1 MMRRHLSILLAVAH
15 VATAPVA
22 PGTAPP
28 VHDIE
33 LFFEVKLLLREKFW
47 GRRVEVDQWTGGRL
61 RMHGVSSPDGS
72 KRYEIAGVLESPWT
86 FRWYPTED
94 EAKLGAAVHVEHPE
108 GDAYGTLAPELER
121 LARSKHALWWDAD
134 PSTPGPPWSADN
146 GRFWSHRHAK
156 ERDEKDPL
164 AEQPTYP
171 FHVLGSLEGR
181 FAFSVR
187 DGAVSQV
194 VERVTRPWLKDG
206 WQRARNG
213 ETVDGYGFWGSKRPR
228 WEPRTYETLA
238 AVLQLLGPA
247 PEKTSASQWSDPVA
261 QLAEVLATMQ
271 PRAARVSRGWTA
283 SGEDPRVRV
292 EDGRTLIEIEGGVT
306 RRDDLRF
313 RLWRCRTDGS
323 DELQILLDD
332 RGAEAFKL
340 WVRVGYFPAAVRPSG
355 SPSTNALISSRTRR

>member
-1 MMRRHLSILLAVAH
+1 MRRYLSILLADAH
-15 VATAPVA
+15 VATVPVS
-22 PGTAPP
+22 PDTALA
-28 VHDIE
+28 VQDIE
-33 LFFEVKLLLREKFW
+33 LFFEVKLLLRERFW

-61 RMHGVSSPDGS
+61 RMRGVSSPDGS
-72 KRYEIAGVLESPWT
+72 KRYDIAAVLESPWT
-86 FRWYPTED
+86 FRWYPTKD
-94 EAKLGAAVHVEHPE
+94 EAKLGAAVHVERPL

-121 LARSKHALWWDAD
+121 LAGSKHALWWDAD
-134 PSTPGPPWSADN
+134 PSSPGPPWSADN
-146 GRFWSHRHAK
+146 GRFWSRRHAK

-164 AEQPTYP
+164 AEHPTYP
-171 FHVLGSLEGR
+171 FHVLGPLEGR

-206 WQRARNG
+206 WQRACEG
-213 ETVDGYGFWGSKRPR
+213 ETVDGYGFWESKRPR

-238 AVLQLLGPA
+238 AVLWLLGPA
-247 PEKTSASQWSDPVA
+247 PERANDSWGDPVA

-283 SGEDPRVRV
+283 SGEHHRVRV
-292 EDGRTLIEIEGGVT
+292 ENGKTLIENEGGVT

-313 RLWRCRTDGS
+313 RLWRSRAAGF

-340 WVRVGYFPAAVRPSG
+340 WVRVGYRPAAAVKPSG
-355 SPSTNALISSRTRR
+355 SPLTNASISSRTRR